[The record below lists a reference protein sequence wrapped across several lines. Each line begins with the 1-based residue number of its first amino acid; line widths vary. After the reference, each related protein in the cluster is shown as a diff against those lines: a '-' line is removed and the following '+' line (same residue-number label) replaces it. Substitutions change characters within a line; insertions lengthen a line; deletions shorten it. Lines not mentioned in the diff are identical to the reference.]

1 MPTLLVTGAGRGIG
15 FEMARQFAS
24 DGWRVIATIR
34 NPEQHEELKA
44 LGRQVEIQLLDVTD
58 RGRIERLARS
68 LKGQP
73 IDILL
78 CNAAIYGPKGA
89 DQEFGQV
96 DWITWTRVMQ
106 TNVMA
111 PLGLAESFVDHVAA
125 SERKLMVMM
134 SSQMGSTAQAGG
146 GAYIYR
152 SSKAALN
159 NVVRNLAIDLAG
171 RGITV
176 VAVVPGWVRTDMGGP
191 NAPLTP
197 QDSVRHLRALF
208 DKIRPKHSG
217 KYLNYDG
224 REIPW

>member
-15 FEMARQFAS
+15 FEMARQFAA

-44 LGRQVEIQLLDVTD
+44 LGRQVETHLLDVTD

-96 DWITWTRVMQ
+96 DWITWTRAMQ
-106 TNVMA
+106 TNVMG

-134 SSQMGSTAQAGG
+134 TSQMGSTAQAGG

-159 NVVRNLAIDLAG
+159 NVVRNLAVDLAG

-191 NAPLTP
+191 GAPLTP
-197 QDSVRHLRALF
+197 EASVRQLRTLF
-208 DKIRPKHSG
+208 DRIRPKQSG
-217 KYLNYDG
+217 KFLNYDG